1 MYWLI
6 IPAVIL
12 VISVV
17 AFILNDKL
25 DIDSEAIDVA
35 SIVMGAIAV
44 IILVVAM
51 TLIPATRYED
61 RMKMASIESMRTTIK
76 DQRAADIS
84 PLERV
89 ELTKEIL
96 AMNKWIAE
104 TKYANNTSQ
113 DIFHPDEVDNVQ
125 LIK

>member
-6 IPAVIL
+6 IPAIVL